1 MLPQLKITRKNKNA
15 EIVATTHK
23 ATELNIDLH
32 NRYKR
37 KARDYDVEV
46 EDIKR
51 SRKDRPKFKMSN
63 IEMDQM
69 LNIQKRWGDLIL
81 KCLPEKTQMSIS
93 LGGGPD
99 SAGRCYKTTVTK
111 TYTNKMICKTCT
123 GQRAGQNVLDNY
135 KGAGVRILL
144 ADQFA
149 PSTLCDSG
157 EMCTAVLRYS
167 NSTLADF
174 TEYMLLPMVKEG
186 LNHTTGDANGFIEL
200 VSQAMKVKLEIHCC

>member
-1 MLPQLKITRKNKNA
+1 
-15 EIVATTHK
+15 
-23 ATELNIDLH
+23 
-32 NRYKR
+32 
-37 KARDYDVEV
+37 
-46 EDIKR
+46 
-51 SRKDRPKFKMSN
+51 MSN
-63 IEMDQM
+63 IEM

-123 GQRAGQNVLDNY
+123 GNRAGHNILDNY

-144 ADQFA
+144 SDQFA

-157 EMCTAVLRYS
+157 EMCTGVLRYS
-167 NSTLADF
+167 NSMLADMQLEVMTSTKPQRF
-174 TEYMLLPMVKEG
+174 WVNPKMHVESEEEVRVHKEQCWTTQEEELERNLLRCQNV
-186 LNHTTGDANGFIEL
+186 
-200 VSQAMKVKLEIHCC
+200 

>member
-1 MLPQLKITRKNKNA
+1 METTLKAN
-15 EIVATTHK
+15 
-23 ATELNIDLH
+23 ELNKDLH

-123 GQRAGQNVLDNY
+123 GHRAGHNILD
-135 KGAGVRILL
+135 KLLKLHAGGLHRIH
-144 ADQFA
+144 A
-149 PSTLCDSG
+149 PSHGKGRPQPHYWRC
-157 EMCTAVLRYS
+157 
-167 NSTLADF
+167 
-174 TEYMLLPMVKEG
+174 
-186 LNHTTGDANGFIEL
+186 
-200 VSQAMKVKLEIHCC
+200 